1 MLTKNELKIILTETK
16 LPKNN
21 IFRTK
26 YVNKIID
33 FIDRKEVIVIKG
45 IRRCGKSTIIKQII
59 SKLKNKNC
67 IYVNL
72 DDFRFLEYKNLEL
85 LEKILKLNLSSKKLY
100 LFLDEI
106 QTIPKFESWLRTHYD
121 KETDVK
127 FIISGS
133 NSKLMSK
140 DLGIVMTGRSITFE
154 ITPLSYDEF
163 KDFSKKGLE
172 EYMKFGGF
180 PEVVLEKEE
189 YKKIEILSNYFNT
202 IIEKDLIEKY
212 KIQQHKQLRELL
224 KHIISNPGIR
234 ISANKLSKQLGIS
247 INTVKSYLSLAE
259 QVYLIFE
266 VPFFSYSA
274 KTKFIGSRISK
285 YYCIDFGLIK
295 ILSMR
300 TEKSKLYENLIAL
313 KFFHNRKNLFY
324 WKDKNEVD
332 FVINNNAYNVISS
345 QKIPEREYK
354 GLEEIKQKFKHI
366 QKRIILN
373 PTRTTKK
380 ENIKLIKIQDF
391 LDE

>member
-380 ENIKLIKIQDF
+380 ENIKLITLIDKTN
-391 LDE
+391 

>member
-1 MLTKNELKIILTETK
+1 MLTNNELNKILTKNR

-21 IFRTK
+21 VSRTK
-26 YVNKIID
+26 YINKIID

-59 SKLKNKNC
+59 SKLKDKNC
-67 IYVNL
+67 VYVNL

-85 LEKILKLNLSSKKLY
+85 LEKILKLNLSKEKLY

-121 KETDVK
+121 KETNVK

-140 DLGIVMTGRSITFE
+140 DLGTVMTGRSITFE

-163 KDFSKKGLE
+163 KDFSKGGLK

-202 IIEKDLIEKY
+202 IVEKDIIEKY
-212 KIQQHKQLRELL
+212 KVQQHKQLRELL
-224 KHIISNPGIR
+224 KYIISNPGIR
-234 ISANKLSKQLGIS
+234 ISANKISKQLGIS

-274 KTKFIGSRISK
+274 KTKFIGSRVSK

-295 ILSMR
+295 VLSMR

-313 KFFHNRKNLFY
+313 KFFSNRENLFY

-332 FVINNNAYNVISS
+332 FVIKNNAYNVISS
-345 QKIPEREYK
+345 PKIPEREYK
-354 GLEEIKQKFKHI
+354 GLKEIKQKFKHI
-366 QKRIILN
+366 QKIIILN
-373 PTRTTKK
+373 PSITTKEK
-380 ENIKLIKIQDF
+380 GIELIKIQDF